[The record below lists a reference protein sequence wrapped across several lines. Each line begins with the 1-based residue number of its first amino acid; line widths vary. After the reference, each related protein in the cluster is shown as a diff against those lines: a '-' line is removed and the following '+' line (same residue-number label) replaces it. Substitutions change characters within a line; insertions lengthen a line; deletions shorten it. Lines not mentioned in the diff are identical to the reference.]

1 MRAVQTWLDE
11 YSESHLNKTNKTIH
25 WVCVPLIVWSVFGLL
40 WSIPV
45 PRAMSDVSPLFNWAL
60 IAGVVMLFYYF
71 LLSPKL
77 ALGMFPVWAGLLWVT
92 HWVSNFAIPLWQI
105 SLIIFVGAWI
115 GQFIGHLIEKKKPS
129 LFKDLQFLLI
139 GPLWLLSHVYR
150 KLGLSF

>member
-25 WVCVPLIVWSVFGLL
+25 WICVPLIVFSVFGLL

-45 PRAMSDVSPLFNWAL
+45 PRAMSDVSPMFTWAF
-60 IAGVVMLFYYF
+60 IVGVVTLFYYF

-77 ALGMFPVWAGLLWVT
+77 ALGMIPVGAGFFWVT
-92 HWVSNFAIPLWQI
+92 HWVSNFAMPLWQI

-115 GQFIGHLIEKKKPS
+115 GQFIGHVLEKKKPS
-129 LFKDLQFLLI
+129 FFKDIQFLLI

>member
-25 WVCVPLIVWSVFGLL
+25 WICVPLIVFSVFGLL

-45 PRAMSDVSPLFNWAL
+45 PRTMSDVSPTFTWAF
-60 IAGVVMLFYYF
+60 IAGVVTLFYYF

-77 ALGMFPVWAGLLWVT
+77 ALGMFPVGAGLLYVT
-92 HWVSNFAIPLWQI
+92 NWVSNFATPLWQI

-115 GQFIGHLIEKKKPS
+115 GQFIGHVIEKKKPS
-129 LFKDLQFLLI
+129 LFKDIQFLLI